1 VIEVNLLPGGV
12 KGAPGGG
19 FSLKNLKMPSFK
31 LGGGGEGGAR
41 DPYVMFFA
49 VAAIASLGYMAW
61 AFLGVRGEAEE
72 LQVRLEEERQDS
84 LRFAAL
90 IAQTE
95 ELTARRDLLA
105 QRVDLIQQI
114 DANRYVWSHLLDEI
128 GSAVPD
134 YLWLREVVYTGEN
147 PLVVRIGGRAGQIFA
162 ITDFMRRL
170 EASRFLRGATIET
183 MQSQPSE
190 ANPDELVQVFDLTV
204 TYESPPLEELETV
217 PLFDTPVAAQAA
229 AAPAGN

>member
-1 VIEVNLLPGGV
+1 VIEVNLLPGGA

-19 FSLKNLKMPSFK
+19 FSLKNLKLPSFK

-41 DPYVMFFA
+41 DPYIMFFA
-49 VAAIASLGYMAW
+49 VAAIASLGYMAY
-61 AFLGVRGEAEE
+61 AFLGVSGEAED
-72 LQVRLEEERQDS
+72 LQVRLEEQRQDS
-84 LRFAAL
+84 VLQAGR
-90 IAQTE
+90 IGRME
-95 ELTARRDLLA
+95 ELVAQRDLLA

-114 DANRYVWSHLLDEI
+114 DADRYVWAHLIDEI
-128 GSAVPD
+128 GAAVPD

-147 PLVVRIGGRAGQIFA
+147 PLVVRIGGRAGSIFA
-162 ITDFMRRL
+162 ITNFMRRL

-190 ANPDELVQVFDLTV
+190 ANQDELVQVFEMTV

-229 AAPAGN
+229 AGN

>member
-1 VIEVNLLPGGV
+1 MIEVNLLPGGA
-12 KGAPGGG
+12 KGAPSGG
-19 FSLKNLKMPSFK
+19 FSLKNLKLPSFK
-31 LGGGGEGGAR
+31 LGGGEGGAR
-41 DPYVMFFA
+41 DPYIMFFW
-49 VAAIASLGYMAW
+49 VAAIASVGYMAW

-72 LQVRLEEERQDS
+72 LQVQLEEERQDS
-84 LRFAAL
+84 LILAAT
-90 IAQTE
+90 IEQTE

-114 DANRYVWSHLLDEI
+114 DANRFVWAHLIDEI
-128 GSAVPD
+128 GAAVPD
-134 YLWLREVVYTGEN
+134 YLWLREIVYTGED
-147 PLVVRIGGRAGQIFA
+147 PLVVRVGGRAGSIFS
-162 ITDFMRRL
+162 ITNFMRRL

-204 TYESPPLEELETV
+204 TYEPPPLEELETV
-217 PLFDTPVAAQAA
+217 PLFDTSAAAQAA